1 MDEKD
6 RKPSNYFKPVYL
18 VYILLIAIG
27 IYLVAYHGP
36 HLWTILPFLIFL
48 ACPVMHM
55 MHHRK
60 HKEVITAK
68 NIKTTTS
75 IRGVIDTL
83 FMPHASWQN
92 KIHQA
97 HVQNVVCFLRILLK
111 EPRPRFILVPRVPSP

>member
-1 MDEKD
+1 MNEKD

-27 IYLVAYHGP
+27 IYLVAYHGS

-60 HKEVITAK
+60 HKEVNNSQEHK
-68 NIKTTTS
+68 DDNEHK
-75 IRGVIDTL
+75 GC
-83 FMPHASWQN
+83 H
-92 KIHQA
+92 
-97 HVQNVVCFLRILLK
+97 
-111 EPRPRFILVPRVPSP
+111 